1 MTLPTSGACVWR
13 CCWSPSVL
21 LLGALLLVGC
31 GVHAPP
37 RSLLL
42 NMRQGPSHS
51 GDTLG
56 EEPGRGLSSQGA
68 AQESG
73 ASGRKH
79 GREQDARERARR
91 LEEAR
96 IQEWLQAARQEERG
110 AEAEEAARE
119 AELERTLARV
129 SGVASRVEESGAKLS
144 FTFWAEE
151 GALTLLSYR
160 QEGGTGRVGGR
171 VHGAELAQVLRLI
184 FSAYVGRRT
193 GEVVLTL
200 RREETR
206 WAVDYAATHNV
217 RRPPEARTL
226 PVRSLGTP
234 ADTFLCLYEASG
246 QWRRAVQVVP
256 GSETR
261 VEFVVHLED
270 GRLTGWELLTL
281 QRTQEARGG
290 SLRPLPSEM
299 TGAVTHVLLPF
310 TEGLGP
316 RTVHLMLRARH
327 GPGEADMHGWV
338 ESARVVRL
346 EPPSTEPSW
355 YRAMHEATLLR
366 WREGVQE
373 GSAWLARK
381 GVEEMALWYAGRSLM
396 ERIEQLVAI
405 PLSPDDKKSIREA
418 ARRYYKKLHPEL
430 EALMDEFPMRYP
442 VHHRRPVEYA
452 HLFPDEDIN
461 AAENLMLAQKPVHE
475 RINAL
480 WSKFRAAREGATAR
494 EVEEV
499 AAIID
504 DHLGSWCDRVNLPE
518 QLPPAFTKAEE
529 AALREL
535 QHRFAGL
542 K

>member
-1 MTLPTSGACVWR
+1 
-13 CCWSPSVL
+13 
-21 LLGALLLVGC
+21 
-31 GVHAPP
+31 
-37 RSLLL
+37 
-42 NMRQGPSHS
+42 MR
-51 GDTLG
+51 T
-56 EEPGRGLSSQGA
+56 
-68 AQESG
+68 
-73 ASGRKH
+73 
-79 GREQDARERARR
+79 
-91 LEEAR
+91 
-96 IQEWLQAARQEERG
+96 
-110 AEAEEAARE
+110 
-119 AELERTLARV
+119 
-129 SGVASRVEESGAKLS
+129 
-144 FTFWAEE
+144 
-151 GALTLLSYR
+151 
-160 QEGGTGRVGGR
+160 
-171 VHGAELAQVLRLI
+171 
-184 FSAYVGRRT
+184 
-193 GEVVLTL
+193 
-200 RREETR
+200 
-206 WAVDYAATHNV
+206 
-217 RRPPEARTL
+217 
-226 PVRSLGTP
+226 
-234 ADTFLCLYEASG
+234 
-246 QWRRAVQVVP
+246 VQVVP

-281 QRTQEARGG
+281 QRTQEAHGG

-299 TGAVTHVLLPF
+299 TGAVTYVLLPF

-316 RTVHLMLRARH
+316 RTVHLVLRARH
-327 GPGEADMHGWV
+327 GPGEMDMHGWV

-346 EPPSTEPSW
+346 ESPTPEPSW
-355 YRAMHEATLLR
+355 YRAMQEATLLR

-381 GVEEMALWYAGRSLM
+381 GVEEMALWYAGGMVAHGVGFFATKGLAQVARALKRSPEAAAGWLRTTVLRLPGEKRKTFESLWRKVQIEGEKALTQGERTTLRSLM

-504 DHLGSWCDRVNLPE
+504 NHLGSWCDRVNLPE

-535 QHRFAGL
+535 QHRFTGL

>member
-1 MTLPTSGACVWR
+1 
-13 CCWSPSVL
+13 
-21 LLGALLLVGC
+21 
-31 GVHAPP
+31 
-37 RSLLL
+37 
-42 NMRQGPSHS
+42 
-51 GDTLG
+51 
-56 EEPGRGLSSQGA
+56 
-68 AQESG
+68 
-73 ASGRKH
+73 
-79 GREQDARERARR
+79 
-91 LEEAR
+91 
-96 IQEWLQAARQEERG
+96 
-110 AEAEEAARE
+110 
-119 AELERTLARV
+119 
-129 SGVASRVEESGAKLS
+129 VEEVGTTLS

-206 WAVDYAATHNV
+206 WAVDYAATHNAL
-217 RRPPEARTL
+217 RPPEVRTL

-234 ADTFLCLYEASG
+234 ADTFLSLHEASR
-246 QWRRAVQVVP
+246 QWMRTVQVVP

-290 SLRPLPSEM
+290 SPRPLPSEM
-299 TGAVTHVLLPF
+299 TGAVTQVLLPF

-316 RTVHLMLRARH
+316 RTVHLVLRARH

-346 EPPSTEPSW
+346 ESPAPEPSW

-381 GVEEMALWYAGRSLM
+381 GVEEMALWYAGGMVAHGVGFFATKGLAQVARALKRSPEAAAGWLRTTVLRLPGEKRKTFESLWRKVQLEGEKALTQGERTTLRSLM

-405 PLSPDDKKSIREA
+405 
-418 ARRYYKKLHPEL
+418 
-430 EALMDEFPMRYP
+430 
-442 VHHRRPVEYA
+442 
-452 HLFPDEDIN
+452 
-461 AAENLMLAQKPVHE
+461 
-475 RINAL
+475 L

-494 EVEEV
+494 DVEEV

-535 QHRFAGL
+535 QHRFPGL